1 MPARKDH
8 VYWGFYS
15 ISLNHQLIIFLKF
28 STSQQLLS
36 LFYRICN
43 KLQILEM
50 LNEQSPTYPVLRRQ
64 HLVLYVLLDVTA
76 SDQAAQR
83 GEESTGVVI

>member
-8 VYWGFYS
+8 VYWDFYS

-28 STSQQLLS
+28 STSQQLLP

-64 HLVLYVLLDVTA
+64 HLFLYVLLDVTA
-76 SDQAAQR
+76 SDKAAQR
-83 GEESTGVVI
+83 GGESAGVVI